1 MTGAW
6 TMLGKLS
13 VVERKPIGVDVALRL
28 ESALKALLDVAHP
41 EAADSAAWD
50 RVVGRVED
58 PEDHVALPGGD
69 DVAHGL
75 DLVKVEWV
83 VASHGAVEPSLEE
96 GGPLVA
102 EGVRTSLVVL
112 ANTSHTTVHTLERGE
127 S

>member
-28 ESALKALLDVAHP
+28 ESALEALLDVAHP

-58 PEDHVALPGGD
+58 PEDHVALPGGN

-75 DLVKVEWV
+75 HLVKVEGV
-83 VASHGAVEPSLEE
+83 VARHGAVESGLEE
-96 GGPLVA
+96 GCPLVA
-102 EGVRTSLVVL
+102 EGVRTSTIVL
-112 ANTSHTTVHTLERGE
+112 AHTCHTTVHTLERGDC
-127 S
+127 